1 METSHSPLPKSS
13 VQSWGVARLCLSW
26 DKYPSESPMARS
38 GLKSSGVRGRSLS
51 SGPAPECPVQGALVT
66 TVELLKLSAQVRCMS
81 GLNLPAH
88 SVQVRNH

>member
-13 VQSWGVARLCLSW
+13 VQSWGVAKLCQSW
-26 DKYPSESPMARS
+26 DMSSSESQMAGS

-66 TVELLKLSAQVRCMS
+66 TVELFSLSFQVRYRS
-81 GLNLPAH
+81 GLTSLH
-88 SVQVRNH
+88 ILFR